1 VTLADISILRTSS
14 PFDYRCPLDWLPTS
28 RLLPPR
34 SGLERSDLVRW
45 HFPDMAQCPTRVR
58 NALQS
63 GHRLGA
69 AKRLAWP
76 AESGLIAAA
85 WAWLARARRYR
96 PEHTASKIF
105 LWKSWTAN
113 SPIEIRHF

>member
-45 HFPDMAQCPTRVR
+45 HICEVPRR
-58 NALQS
+58 LQYF
-63 GHRLGA
+63 
-69 AKRLAWP
+69 
-76 AESGLIAAA
+76 
-85 WAWLARARRYR
+85 RYR
-96 PEHTASKIF
+96 CDKR
-105 LWKSWTAN
+105 K
-113 SPIEIRHF
+113 